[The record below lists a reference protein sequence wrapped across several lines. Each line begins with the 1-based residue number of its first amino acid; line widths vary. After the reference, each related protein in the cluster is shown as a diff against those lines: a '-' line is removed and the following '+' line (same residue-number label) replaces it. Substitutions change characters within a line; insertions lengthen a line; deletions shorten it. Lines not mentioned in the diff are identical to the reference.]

1 MHPAE
6 EKTQKYTKDSP
17 EVVESRKQIFVQE
30 DESWLD
36 SCRQLGIV
44 SNTLNRNRIRIN
56 LSEEVEGEKEY
67 KLVWNGRNNQNNQ
80 NNKNNRNSKEYTNS
94 YIVERIGAEESEYI
108 YIGRKPLTEF
118 PLFDRYTEELDR
130 LEWYSEMG
138 TQIMVYYQRILSLRE
153 YEMVKGKLFEASN
166 LLSGRI

>member
-108 YIGRKPLTEF
+108 L
-118 PLFDRYTEELDR
+118 
-130 LEWYSEMG
+130 
-138 TQIMVYYQRILSLRE
+138 
-153 YEMVKGKLFEASN
+153 
-166 LLSGRI
+166 